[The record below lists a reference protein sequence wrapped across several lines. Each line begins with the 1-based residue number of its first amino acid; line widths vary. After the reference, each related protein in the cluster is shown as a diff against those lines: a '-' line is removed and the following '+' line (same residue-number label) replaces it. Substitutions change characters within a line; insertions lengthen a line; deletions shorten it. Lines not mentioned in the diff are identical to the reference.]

1 MREQVDLA
9 EVFRD
14 RKLLDDVRSHIRRRA
29 LRNWRAWE
37 VLLPPTLLW
46 PMVQEVSEGRFAEW
60 SPTLDGVPVNVGEPH
75 EVAIRFVLVG
85 LSTSPVEKD
94 CLKYEESRQLEPV
107 EVRHGAAV

>member
-1 MREQVDLA
+1 VRERVELS

-14 RKLLDDVRSHIRRRA
+14 RKLLDDIRSHRKRRA
-29 LRNWRAWE
+29 MNNWRAWE
-37 VLLPPTLLW
+37 ILLPPALLW
-46 PMVQEVSEGRFAEW
+46 PMVQEVNEGRMSEW
-60 SPTLDGVPVNVGEPH
+60 SPVLDGIGVNVGAPH